1 MRSFLS
7 IIGRHG
13 NLKGV
18 DLEAEARRLQQ
29 IGLNAYE
36 SRAYLVLIGHRRFKA
51 LEVAGPARI
60 PRQKI
65 YEVLDSLVEK
75 GFVRVVQGKA
85 KQFSAVEPC
94 LALDGLLARKKE
106 AYEHDWEDRR
116 SLATS
121 LSGALAESYA
131 NGNRGHGPLDY
142 IRIVADTNQIAE
154 EYRRFLLETTEEY
167 LELARPPYAVQPMQE
182 PMVQRLLENGV
193 SCRLIYD
200 SHALESSQRHRLEQ
214 LEKTKAKVRVLGEL
228 PIKLALFDNERG
240 MVSLDDPVASRPG
253 ITALVFDHKQLA
265 AAMLSLFDDCWN
277 RGARL

>member
-1 MRSFLS
+1 M
-7 IIGRHG
+7 
-13 NLKGV
+13 

-85 KQFSAVEPC
+85 KQFSAVEPQ
-94 LALDGLLARKKE
+94 LALDAFLARKRE
-106 AYEHDWEDRR
+106 AYEREFEDRR
-116 SLATS
+116 GLATL
-121 LSGALAESYA
+121 LSGNLAEVYA
-131 NGNRGHGPLDY
+131 AGNQGYGPLNY
-142 IRIVADTNQIAE
+142 IRIVADTSQIAE

-182 PMVQRLLENGV
+182 PMVQKLLSNGANCRLLYE
-193 SCRLIYD
+193 
-200 SHALESSQRHRLEQ
+200 SHMLDEEQRSQLKQ
-214 LEKTKAKVRVLGEL
+214 LEKAKANIRVLGEL
-228 PIKLALFDNERG
+228 PIKLALFDNQRG
-240 MVSLDDPVASRPG
+240 MISLDDPVASRPR
-253 ITALVFDHKQLA
+253 ITALVFDHKQLG

-277 RGARL
+277 RSEEL